1 MTDQQV
7 SQQRTEQQHEYNN
20 RNGFKHRV
28 RRRLTSP
35 SWLSRAAGV
44 GLSSVSIGFVILFM
58 FVLETGGDLTLFTRP
73 LPIQVALTLPYL
85 IGILTLGTTVGT
97 LMAWR
102 YRFWSVTTRIHQT
115 VLALLGLVFSWQ
127 LSTLGLLPL

>member
-1 MTDQQV
+1 
-7 SQQRTEQQHEYNN
+7 
-20 RNGFKHRV
+20 
-28 RRRLTSP
+28 
-35 SWLSRAAGV
+35 
-44 GLSSVSIGFVILFM
+44 M

>member
-7 SQQRTEQQHEYNN
+7 SQQRTERQHEYNN

-28 RRRLTSP
+28 RHRLTSP
-35 SWLSRAAGV
+35 PWLSRAAGV
-44 GLSSVSIGFVILFM
+44 GLSIVSIGFVILFM
-58 FVLETGGDLTLFTRP
+58 VVLETGGDLTLFTQP
-73 LPIQVALTLPYL
+73 LPMKIALTLPYL
-85 IGILTLGTTVGT
+85 IGLLTLGTTVGT